1 MRILWD
7 FRLFSLGYGR
17 RGIGAW
23 TARVAAAYRASNP
36 AGDVAIWGDRAACP
50 PQAGDWAAEWVPYRL
65 AGWKRDLIA
74 IPALLRRHNIDI
86 MHYWVA
92 LGPLWQ
98 IGLGLWRPCRTVA
111 TVYDLGAEYWAD
123 VPNCASVNRTWYWR
137 AQKRLAR
144 AIDRFICISET
155 TRADLQRLMPNA
167 NARVIRTPPPPPLPP
182 APGGRRTYLL
192 TLGGA
197 PNKNLRSAVAA
208 FSRLRADFPEYT
220 LVVCG
225 DIDKQWELPGA
236 VPPGVTFESME
247 HYRLHL
253 CRAAALVFCSTHEGL
268 GLPPIEAMAAGCPV
282 VTADIPALHE
292 TCGTAARFADPHDPN
307 AVAAAIAEVI
317 RNREDWA
324 ARARRG
330 WERWNKMGRNT
341 GDDLARIYQELR
353 PA

>member
-23 TARVAAAYRASNP
+23 TERVAAAYIASKP
-36 AGDVAIWGDRAACP
+36 AADLVIWGDRAACP
-50 PQAGDWAAEWVPYRL
+50 PASGSWAVDWIPYRP

-74 IPALLRRHNIDI
+74 IPALLRRHKIDI

-92 LGPLWQ
+92 LGPLWR

-111 TVYDLGAEYWAD
+111 TVYDLGAEYWTD
-123 VPNCASVNRTWYWR
+123 VPNCASVNRTRYWR

-144 AIDRFICISET
+144 AIDRFICISGA
-155 TRADLQRLMPNA
+155 TRTDLRMLIPDAD
-167 NARVIRTPPPPPLPP
+167 ARVVHAPPPPAAPPLS
-182 APGGRRTYLL
+182 GGRQTYLL
-192 TLGGA
+192 ALGGA
-197 PNKNLRSAVAA
+197 PNKNLRTAVAA
-208 FSRLRADFPEYT
+208 FSRLRADFPEYA

-225 DIDKQWELPGA
+225 DIDKQWELPDA
-236 VPPGVTFESME
+236 VPPGVTFEPME
-247 HYRLHL
+247 HYGRHL

-282 VTADIPALHE
+282 VAADIPVLQE

-307 AVAAAIAEVI
+307 DVAAAIAEVI

-324 ARARRG
+324 ARSRRG
-330 WERWNKMGRNT
+330 WERWNEMGRNT